1 MANSYFRFKQF
12 TIHQDQSA
20 MKVTTDGCLFGAWA
34 AKAIREKKQEQGR
47 WLDIGTGTGLLSLM
61 VAQQNPA
68 GQIDA
73 VEIATEA
80 AEEAR
85 RNILAAGKEHQI
97 FVHQQDIQHYH
108 PGHQYDI
115 IFSNPPFY
123 ENELKGNNTGK
134 NKAHHNEGLLFHQL
148 LACCKQLLK
157 KEGSIFLLLPYKR
170 EKELLEKIK
179 ETGFVVNQ
187 HIRVRPAVQLDF
199 FRILLEVQFNPATP
213 PDLVTG
219 ELAVKDEQD
228 QYTPGFVELLR
239 DYYLY
244 L

>member
-20 MKVTTDGCLFGAWA
+20 MKVTTDGCLFGAWS
-34 AKAIREKKQEQGR
+34 AKVIREKKQEQGR

-61 VAQQNPA
+61 VAQQNPDCL
-68 GQIDA
+68 IEA
-73 VEIATEA
+73 VEIDTAA

-85 RNILAAGKEHQI
+85 KNILAAGKEKKI
-97 FVHQQDIQHYH
+97 IIHQQDIQHYH
-108 PGHQYDI
+108 PGYQYDI

-123 ENELKGNNTGK
+123 ENELKGNNSGK

-157 KEGSIFLLLPYKR
+157 EKGSIFLLLPYKR

-179 ETGFVVNQ
+179 ETGFAVTQ
-187 HIRVRPAVQLDF
+187 HLRVRPAVQLDY
-199 FRILLEVQFNPATP
+199 FRILLEIQFTTATP
-213 PDLVTG
+213 SNLVTG

-228 QYTPGFVELLR
+228 QYTPGFIELLR

>member
-1 MANSYFRFKQF
+1 
-12 TIHQDQSA
+12 

-34 AKAIREKKQEQGR
+34 AKAIHEKKPEQGR

-61 VAQQNPA
+61 VAQQNPDNL
-68 GQIDA
+68 IDA
-73 VEIATEA
+73 VEIEMAA

-85 RNILAAGKEHQI
+85 KNILGAGKEKQI
-97 FVHQQDIQHYH
+97 IVHQADINKYH
-108 PGHQYDI
+108 PDHQYDI

-123 ENELKGNNTGK
+123 EKELKGNNTGK

-179 ETGFVVNQ
+179 ETGFAVHQ
-187 HIRVRPAVQLDF
+187 HIRVRPAVRLDY
-199 FRILLEVQFNPATP
+199 FRILLEIQINTSTP
-213 PDLVTG
+213 PNLVTG
-219 ELAVKDEQD
+219 ELAVKDERD
-228 QYTPGFVELLR
+228 QYTPEFIELLR

>member
-34 AKAIREKKQEQGR
+34 AKAIHEKKPEQGR

-61 VAQQNPA
+61 VAQQNPDNL
-68 GQIDA
+68 IDA
-73 VEIATEA
+73 VEIEMAA

-85 RNILAAGKEHQI
+85 KNIHGAGKEKQI
-97 FVHQQDIQHYH
+97 IVHQADIKQYH
-108 PGHQYDI
+108 PAHQYDI

-123 ENELKGNNTGK
+123 EKELKGNNTEK

-179 ETGFVVNQ
+179 ETGFVVHQ
-187 HIRVRPAVQLDF
+187 HIRVRPAVRLDY
-199 FRILLEVQFNPATP
+199 FRILLEIQINTSTP
-213 PDLVTG
+213 PNLVTG
-219 ELAVKDEQD
+219 ELAVKDERD
-228 QYTPGFVELLR
+228 QYTPDFIELLR

>member
-34 AKAIREKKQEQGR
+34 AKAIHEKKPEQGR

-61 VAQQNPA
+61 VAQQNPDNL
-68 GQIDA
+68 IDA
-73 VEIATEA
+73 VEIEMAA

-85 RNILAAGKEHQI
+85 KNILGAGKEKQI
-97 FVHQQDIQHYH
+97 IVHQADINKYH
-108 PGHQYDI
+108 PDHQYDI

-123 ENELKGNNTGK
+123 EKELKGNNTGK

-179 ETGFVVNQ
+179 ETGFAVHQ
-187 HIRVRPAVQLDF
+187 HIRVRPVVRLDY
-199 FRILLEVQFNPATP
+199 FRILLEIQINTSTP
-213 PDLVTG
+213 PNLVTG
-219 ELAVKDEQD
+219 ELAVKDERD
-228 QYTPGFVELLR
+228 QYTPEFIELLR

>member
-34 AKAIREKKQEQGR
+34 AKAIQGKKRAQSH

-61 VAQQNPA
+61 VGQQNPD
-68 GQIDA
+68 GPIDA
-73 VEIATEA
+73 VEIDDKA
-80 AEEAR
+80 ADEAR
-85 RNILAAGKEHQI
+85 MNILAAGKEKQI
-97 FVHQQDIQHYH
+97 IIHQQDILQYH
-108 PGHQYDI
+108 PGYQYDI

-123 ENELKGNNTGK
+123 ENELKGNNRGK

-179 ETGFVVNQ
+179 ETGFVVHQ
-187 HIRVRPAVQLDF
+187 HIRVRPAVRLDY
-199 FRILLEVQFNPATP
+199 FRMMIELQFKAEAPGIIVP
-213 PDLVTG
+213 G
-219 ELAVKDEQD
+219 ELAVKDETD
-228 QYTPGFVELLR
+228 QYTPDFIELLR

>member
-34 AKAIREKKQEQGR
+34 AKAIQGKKRAQSH

-61 VAQQNPA
+61 VGQQNPD
-68 GQIDA
+68 GPIDA
-73 VEIATEA
+73 VEIDDKA
-80 AEEAR
+80 ADEAR
-85 RNILAAGKEHQI
+85 MNILAAGKEKQI
-97 FVHQQDIQHYH
+97 IIHQQDILQYH
-108 PGHQYDI
+108 PGYQYDI

-123 ENELKGNNTGK
+123 ENELKGNNRGK

-148 LACCKQLLK
+148 LASCKRLLK
-157 KEGSIFLLLPYKR
+157 EKGSIFLLLPYKR
-170 EKELLEKIK
+170 EKELLVKIA
-179 ETGFVVNQ
+179 ETGFVITQ

-199 FRILLEVQFNPATP
+199 FRILLELQFNTALAA
-213 PDLVTG
+213 DIKTG
-219 ELAVKDEQD
+219 ELAVKDEKD
-228 QYTPGFVELLR
+228 QYTPDFIELLR
-239 DYYLY
+239 EYYLY

>member
-1 MANSYFRFKQF
+1 MANSYFRFKRF

-34 AKAIREKKQEQGR
+34 AKAINRKKQEQGR

-61 VAQQNPA
+61 VAQQNPN

-85 RNILAAGKEHQI
+85 RNIMAAGKELQI
-97 FVHQQDIQHYH
+97 SVHQQDIQQYY

-123 ENELKGNNTGK
+123 EKELKGNNTEK

-157 KEGSIFLLLPYKR
+157 KQGSIFLLLPYKR

-179 ETGFVVNQ
+179 ETGFVVHQ
-187 HIRVRPAVQLDF
+187 HIRVRPAVGLDY
-199 FRILLEVQFNPATP
+199 FRILLEIQINTSTP
-213 PDLVTG
+213 PNLVTG
-219 ELAVKDEQD
+219 ELAVKDDRD
-228 QYTPGFVELLR
+228 QYTPDFIELLR